1 MHIAPRFT
9 PIHRNGVGVTAED
22 PIALNSIRIQSYPE
36 PAMHLSAD
44 IHSLTDFK
52 TNAKE
57 HLARIR
63 STGRPE
69 ILTVNG
75 RAEAVVLPPA
85 LYDRLVEL
93 ALGEVRAKIGLGLAQ
108 ADRGELLDADAAL
121 AARRARRETKHAAKA
136 SSPRP
141 RNAKPR
147 RST

>member
-1 MHIAPRFT
+1 
-9 PIHRNGVGVTAED
+9 
-22 PIALNSIRIQSYPE
+22 
-36 PAMHLSAD
+36 MHLAAD

-63 STGRPE
+63 ATGRPE

-93 ALGEVRAKIGLGLAQ
+93 ALGEVREKIGLGLAQ

-121 AARRARRETKHAAKA
+121 AARRARRAKKA
-136 SSPRP
+136 STTAKTSGASTRK
-141 RNAKPR
+141 AKPR

>member
-1 MHIAPRFT
+1 
-9 PIHRNGVGVTAED
+9 
-22 PIALNSIRIQSYPE
+22 
-36 PAMHLSAD
+36 MHLSAD

-52 TNAKE
+52 SHAKE

-93 ALGEVRAKIGLGLAQ
+93 AMGEVREKIGLGLAQ

-121 AARRARRETKHAAKA
+121 AARRVRRGTKAPVKRKA
-136 SSPRP
+136 TATPT
-141 RNAKPR
+141 RNSKPR

>member
-1 MHIAPRFT
+1 
-9 PIHRNGVGVTAED
+9 
-22 PIALNSIRIQSYPE
+22 
-36 PAMHLSAD
+36 MHLSAD

-136 SSPRP
+136 SSPRA